1 MPTPAIFLDRD
12 GTLIVERNYLSD
24 PDQVELLPTVPES
37 LLRLANDGYLLVII
51 TNQSGIG
58 RGYFSTNVLDE
69 IHQRLFQLLDLEH
82 VKIQHF
88 YVCPHTPDD
97 KCVCRKPLPYLIFQA
112 AKELDIDLSQSWI
125 IGDKPA
131 DVGLAPAVG
140 KGAILFRTG
149 YGHQFEND
157 PAVQLFR
164 PFIADNLAMAADK
177 ILGTTTDDAALI
189 R

>member
-37 LLRLANDGYLLVII
+37 LSRLANAGYMRVII
-51 TNQSGIG
+51 TIQPGIG
-58 RGYFSTNVLDE
+58 RGYFSTQVLDE
-69 IHQRLFQLLDLEH
+69 IHQRLFQLLELAN
-82 VKIQHF
+82 VKIQNV

-97 KCVCRKPLPYLIFQA
+97 KCVCRKPLPHLIFQA
-112 AKELDIDLSQSWI
+112 AKELDIDLTQSWI

-140 KGAILFRTG
+140 KGAILVRTG

-157 PAVQLFR
+157 PAVQLFQ
-164 PFIADNLAMAADK
+164 PYIADNLAMAADK
-177 ILGTTTDDAALI
+177 ILGL
-189 R
+189 

>member
-1 MPTPAIFLDRD
+1 MSTPAIFLDRD

-37 LLRLANDGYLLVII
+37 LLRLANAGYLLVVI

-58 RGYFSTNVLDE
+58 RGYFTTNVLDE

-112 AKELDIDLSQSWI
+112 AKELDVDLSRSWM

-140 KGAILFRTG
+140 KGAILVRTG

-177 ILGTTTDDAALI
+177 ILGV
-189 R
+189 